1 MRLEMMKIV
10 SEIFHST
17 KDSISKKSES
27 PLVGA
32 FITAWVILNW
42 QPILYFIFL
51 DQDIS
56 AKISK
61 VLSYKSWLDQ
71 LVYPIIIAIFYVLG
85 LPYIQNLLLLL
96 LKKSESFQRKFILDI
111 KRQLLDE
118 EHYQRLDEINKKIE
132 LEMKEKSLREE
143 STNNAQISDLKEQI
157 ALREEEVAQLIKSQS
172 KERKNFENRLN
183 RDEERFQSQIS
194 NLENELQ
201 KALHINYEI
210 NQKINNL
217 EAEKKLKE
225 EEARFLMQEYKTFE
239 NKIKLNKEE
248 FQSKLSSLEN
258 QLQKERDI
266 NSSIINQNRLLEV
279 RLREV
284 MGENNKF

>member
-1 MRLEMMKIV
+1 MMKIV

-157 ALREEEVAQLIKSQS
+157 VLREEEVAQLIKSQS

>member
-1 MRLEMMKIV
+1 MMKIV

>member
-1 MRLEMMKIV
+1 
-10 SEIFHST
+10 
-17 KDSISKKSES
+17 
-27 PLVGA
+27 
-32 FITAWVILNW
+32 
-42 QPILYFIFL
+42 
-51 DQDIS
+51 
-56 AKISK
+56 
-61 VLSYKSWLDQ
+61 
-71 LVYPIIIAIFYVLG
+71 
-85 LPYIQNLLLLL
+85 
-96 LKKSESFQRKFILDI
+96 
-111 KRQLLDE
+111 
-118 EHYQRLDEINKKIE
+118 
-132 LEMKEKSLREE
+132 MKEKSLREE
-143 STNNAQISDLKEQI
+143 STNNAQIIDLKEQI
-157 ALREEEVAQLIKSQS
+157 ALRDEEVAQLIINQS

-183 RDEERFQSQIS
+183 RDKERFQLQIS

-210 NQKINNL
+210 NEKINNL

-225 EEARFLMQEYKTFE
+225 EETRFLMQEYKTFE

-248 FQSKLSSLEN
+248 FQSKLSSLES